1 MKRALKYNSSPS
13 KLVAVA
19 LIALASLFLSIIIAA
34 ISAIPLFGMD
44 AFSGMMGGGMTYDES
59 NVAVLKYFQLWQS
72 VGLFVVP
79 AFVLAYL
86 FGGSVIKYLKLNKQ
100 TSVASAILATFIVM
114 AFSPFISYVG
124 IMNAEME
131 LPRWLEGIEGWMRQ
145 SEDQAG
151 MLTELFV
158 KADSI
163 GILFY
168 NIFLIAL
175 IPAIGEEFLFRG
187 VVQRTFHEWT
197 KNKHVA
203 IWVSAIL
210 FSALHLQFYGF
221 IPRALLGALFGY
233 MFVWSGNLWLPVIAH
248 FINNAVAVVAY
259 YFYGTGALKADP
271 ETLGANMEY
280 AWVAAAFS
288 LVAVVALM
296 AYFKIREEKKRSEIE
311 LRL

>member
-1 MKRALKYNSSPS
+1 MIGIHKYKHPLS
-13 KLVAVA
+13 KLGVVA
-19 LIALASLFLSIIIAA
+19 LIALVSLFLSMIIAA
-34 ISAIPLFGMD
+34 VTAIPFFGME
-44 AFSGMMGGGMTYDES
+44 AFSGMMGGGLTYDES
-59 NVAVLKYFQLWQS
+59 NIGVLKYFQLWQS
-72 VGLFVVP
+72 LGLFIIP
-79 AFVLAYL
+79 ALLLALL
-86 FGGSVIKYLKLNKQ
+86 FGDSIKKYLKLNKR
-100 TSVASAILATFIVM
+100 VFLGSAILVSFIVI

-124 IMNAEME
+124 IMNADME
-131 LPRWLEGIEGWMRQ
+131 LPQWLEGLERWMRQ

-163 GILFY
+163 GVLLY

-187 VVQRTFHEWT
+187 VVQRIFHEWT

-203 IWVSAIL
+203 IWISAIL

-233 MFVWSGNLWLPVIAH
+233 MFVWSRNLWLPVIAH
-248 FINNAVAVVAY
+248 FVNNAVAVMAY
-259 YFYGTGALKADP
+259 YFYETGDLKTDP
-271 ETLGANMEY
+271 ETLGANMDY
-280 AWVAAAFS
+280 AWVAATFS

-296 AYFKIREEKKRSEIE
+296 AYFKIKEEKKHSEIE